1 MMDKLKLKFCLSS
14 DLETPEIEEAARR
27 WFINAG
33 AAALDTF
40 ASRLNLSSDEASL
53 LNRARAYLETPQIFH
68 ALFEHRANKELAT
81 LAQNKIPQL
90 FEAVDR
96 AAFELKKESVDPAA
110 AFLLQKRLERLRAEI
125 EVWRDAIRSGNF
137 EVWRILSNEK
147 LPEYFERFPYL
158 KDQYNPNNNGHF
170 PARWFGIPWNPAAAK
185 VNREPEEFRQIWLN
199 PEEDIP
205 FVLEALKRLEFIDEN
220 EVWRVGQ
227 YSNPLGP
234 IVALINFPDRS
245 FFGKLD
251 RSVISTAFCNRFK
264 IKQPKKGFKVQ
275 HGPFQNSKE
284 KMERYLT
291 KNS

>member
-1 MMDKLKLKFCLSS
+1 MQ
-14 DLETPEIEEAARR
+14 R
-27 WFINAG
+27 WGEVLNAG
-33 AAALDTF
+33 TF
-40 ASRLNLSSDEASL
+40 AIAQLRPYPHFEAK
-53 LNRARAYLETPQIFH
+53 F
-68 ALFEHRANKELAT
+68 
-81 LAQNKIPQL
+81 PQL
-90 FEAVDR
+90 
-96 AAFELKKESVDPAA
+96 
-110 AFLLQKRLERLRAEI
+110 
-125 EVWRDAIRSGNF
+125 G
-137 EVWRILSNEK
+137 EK
-147 LPEYFERFPYL
+147 
-158 KDQYNPNNNGHF
+158 
-170 PARWFGIPWNPAAAK
+170 IPWNPAAAK